1 MTIEFGL
8 TNGVWNTQYAP
19 LVALIAH
26 YQENKTLKA
35 LENVTIRQKK
45 REFQSSEKL
54 MQILASILCGCETLS
69 EVNVKLKHET
79 MLAQACGWRRIADQS
94 TLSRTLDALSLE
106 QIEQLRQATL
116 EIWRQIGHT
125 WRHNWHGYLWLEYD
139 MSPLSC
145 GKQAEESHKGYASG
159 KKTSPVA
166 SWLGSVR
173 SNIAKLS
180 GQMSFRATFTR
191 FTA

>member
-19 LVALIAH
+19 LAVLMAH

-35 LENVTIRQKK
+35 LEKVSSRQKK
-45 REFQSSEKL
+45 REFQMSEKL
-54 MQILASILCGCETLS
+54 LQVLASILSGCETLS
-69 EVNVKLKHET
+69 EVNIKLKHET
-79 MLAQACGWRRIADQS
+79 NFAQACGWKRIADQS

-106 QIEQLRQATL
+106 QIEQLRQATHKT
-116 EIWRQIGHT
+116 WRQIGHI

-139 MSPLSC
+139 MSPLPC

-166 SWLGSVR
+166 SWLGLVR
-173 SNIAKLS
+173 SNIVKPS
-180 GQMSFRATFTR
+180 GQMSFQATFTR